1 MDWILCSKWRKPSL
15 KQYASYSSLYLPSP
29 FGALIDIGFDGV
41 QPKKDLLLALRD
53 PAYSEPEDKLRLMLC
68 FYFSMLASGN
78 EKALAKDELA
88 EYERALRES
97 GADMGAWE
105 FAKK

>member
-1 MDWILCSKWRKPSL
+1 
-15 KQYASYSSLYLPSP
+15 
-29 FGALIDIGFDGV
+29 
-41 QPKKDLLLALRD
+41 
-53 PAYSEPEDKLRLMLC
+53 MLC

>member
-1 MDWILCSKWRKPSL
+1 M
-15 KQYASYSSLYLPSP
+15 
-29 FGALIDIGFDGV
+29 
-41 QPKKDLLLALRD
+41 LALRD

-68 FYFSMLASGN
+68 YYFSMVASGN

-97 GADMGAWE
+97 GSDMGAWE